1 MSVFLKKHL
10 LALLSAALV
19 GTAVYAARIEP
30 GWLRVKYVPL
40 KLPRLPKSFHDYRI
54 AHISDIH
61 MGGWMTRERLMEA
74 VDLINLLRP
83 DTIAITGD
91 FVDRQSNSLMRDL
104 IEPLSALKPIDLTV
118 AVMGNHDY
126 SFNVSAIRRV
136 LQSAGILELRNNVH
150 TLRRGSAEL
159 HLAGVDDIV
168 RHRDCLDRIL
178 DRLPND
184 GAAILLAHEPDFA
197 DVSAPTGRFDLQIS
211 GHTHGGQIRLPL
223 LGMPLLPSY
232 GKRYPS
238 GRYQVGDM
246 IQYTNH
252 GLGMIRPY
260 VRFMA
265 RPEITMFILETT
277 R

>member
-1 MSVFLKKHL
+1 MSIFSKNSFLTL
-10 LALLSAALV
+10 VGAALV
-19 GTAVYAARIEP
+19 GTAIYATRVEP

-40 KLPRLPKSFHDYRI
+40 KLPRLPKAFHDYRI
-54 AHISDIH
+54 VQISDIH
-61 MGGWMTRERLMEA
+61 MGGWMTRQRLMET
-74 VDLINLLRP
+74 VNLINALRP
-83 DTIAITGD
+83 DAVAITGD
-91 FVDRQSNSLMRDL
+91 FVERRSTSLMDDL
-104 IEPLSALKPIDLTV
+104 IEPLSALNPVDLTV

-136 LQSAGILELRNNVH
+136 LQTTGILELRNSVH
-150 TLRRGSAEL
+150 TIKRGDSAL
-159 HLAGVDDIV
+159 HLAGVDDIA
-168 RHRDCLDRIL
+168 RHRDCLDVVL

-223 LGMPLLPSY
+223 LGTPLLPSY
-232 GKRYPS
+232 GKRYPA
-238 GRYQVGDM
+238 GRYQIGDM
-246 IQYTNH
+246 IQYTNR

-260 VRFMA
+260 IRFMA
-265 RPEITMFILETT
+265 RPEITVFILEAA